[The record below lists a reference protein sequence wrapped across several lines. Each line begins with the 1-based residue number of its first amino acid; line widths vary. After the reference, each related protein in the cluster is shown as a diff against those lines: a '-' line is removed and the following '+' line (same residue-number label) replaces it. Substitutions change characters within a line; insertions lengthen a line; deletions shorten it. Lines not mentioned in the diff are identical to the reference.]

1 MISYFI
7 LKMFVYD
14 ELISDLLIYGD
25 ALEKAL
31 AIIGTIVFTPVG
43 ILCFGLDIIATPIYL
58 ILGILTL
65 IFKIIEI
72 IKDKFGGVM

>member
-14 ELISDLLIYGD
+14 IFISDWLICGD
-25 ALEKAL
+25 ALEKSL
-31 AIIGTIVFTPVG
+31 ATIGILIFTPFG
-43 ILCFGLDIIATPIYL
+43 ILCFGLDIIIIPIYL
-58 ILGILTL
+58 IIGILTL

-72 IKDKFGGVM
+72 I